1 MDIRL
6 LTAADI
12 PVLRALAIKIFRDT
26 FSDQNTPETMDAFIE
41 QDYSVASFQREFE
54 QHHAWCYMISEGERP
69 VGYIRLR
76 ENPEVEH
83 LLGANTLELQRI
95 YVDHDF
101 HGRKVGDQLMQF
113 SIDRAREMKRD
124 WLWLGVWELN
134 PRAQRFYEKWGFEK
148 FSEHI
153 FRMGEEE
160 QTDWL
165 YKLKL

>member
-1 MDIRL
+1 
-6 LTAADI
+6 
-12 PVLRALAIKIFRDT
+12 
-26 FSDQNTPETMDAFIE
+26 
-41 QDYSVASFQREFE
+41 
-54 QHHAWCYMISEGERP
+54 MISDGDRP

-83 LLGANTLELQRI
+83 LLGTNTLELQRI

-101 HGRKVGDQLMQF
+101 HGRKVGDKLMQF
-113 SIDRAREMKRD
+113 SIDIARDMKKQ

-134 PRAQRFYEKWGFEK
+134 PRAQRFYEKWGFVK

-153 FRMGEEE
+153 FRMGQEE

-165 YKLKL
+165 YKLELK